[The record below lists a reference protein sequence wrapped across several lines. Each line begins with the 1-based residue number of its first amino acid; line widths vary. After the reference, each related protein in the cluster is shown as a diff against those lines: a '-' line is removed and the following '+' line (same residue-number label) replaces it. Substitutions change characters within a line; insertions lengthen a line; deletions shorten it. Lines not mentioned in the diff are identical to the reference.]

1 MQERAEQKLGYEKG
15 SLKWAWVNTFHSLS
29 HRILRDNNNYRKVG
43 LSDDYHMLTPE
54 DSIECYKE
62 LYRDNSEFFDKIMEF
77 EKEINVDIK
86 TPRFSKIAKTI
97 EKFKNMNINESYEN
111 FDEKLFN
118 RFEIEVFSSVYTP
131 Y

>member
-1 MQERAEQKLGYEKG
+1 
-15 SLKWAWVNTFHSLS
+15 
-29 HRILRDNNNYRKVG
+29 
-43 LSDDYHMLTPE
+43 MLTPE